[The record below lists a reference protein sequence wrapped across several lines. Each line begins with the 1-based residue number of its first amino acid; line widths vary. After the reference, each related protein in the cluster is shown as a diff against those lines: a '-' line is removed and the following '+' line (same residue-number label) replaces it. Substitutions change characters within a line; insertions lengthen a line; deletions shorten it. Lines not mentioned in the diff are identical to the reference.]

1 MIVGLT
7 GGIGSGKTTIAKMF
21 HELGV
26 SIYIA
31 DIEAK
36 KLMHTSQEIKE
47 ELIAAFGE
55 ETYIDGELN
64 RSYLSNIVFNQPEEL
79 KNINEIVH
87 PRVGQHFKDWYAA
100 RSEEKYII
108 KEVAILFEN
117 DSYKHCDKIITVVAP
132 LETRFERL
140 LQRDQTT
147 REAIQSR
154 MNNQWS
160 DAKKIALSDY
170 VIHNED
176 LEKAKNQVAKIHQ
189 EISLMS
195 QEI

>member
-176 LEKAKNQVAKIHQ
+176 VEKAKNQVAKIHQ

>member
-7 GGIGSGKTTIAKMF
+7 GGIGSGKTTVAKMF

-31 DIEAK
+31 DVEAK
-36 KLMHTSQEIKE
+36 KLMHTSKEIKE

-55 ETYIDGELN
+55 ETYINGELN
-64 RSYLSNIVFNQPEEL
+64 RSYLSNIVFNQSEEL
-79 KNINEIVH
+79 KKINAIVH
-87 PRVGQHFKDWYAA
+87 PRVGQHFKDWCAE
-100 RSEEKYII
+100 RSQEAYVI

-132 LETRFERL
+132 LEARFKRL
-140 LQRDQTT
+140 LLRDQTS
-147 REAIQSR
+147 REALQSR
-154 MNNQWS
+154 MNNQWN

-176 LEKAKNQVAKIHQ
+176 LEKAKSQVAKIHQ
-189 EISLMS
+189 EISLLS
-195 QEI
+195 

>member
-21 HELGV
+21 NELGV

>member
-21 HELGV
+21 NELGV

-170 VIHNED
+170 IIHNED

>member
-36 KLMHTSQEIKE
+36 KLMHSSSEIKE
-47 ELIAAFGE
+47 ELIATFGKK
-55 ETYIDGELN
+55 TYIKGKLN

-79 KNINEIVH
+79 KKINAIVH
-87 PRVGQHFKDWYAA
+87 PRVGQHFKDWYAE
-100 RSEEKYII
+100 RSSEKYII

-117 DSYKHCDKIITVVAP
+117 GSYKQCDKIITVVAP

-140 LQRDQTT
+140 LQRDETT
-147 REAIQSR
+147 RAAIQSR
-154 MNNQWS
+154 MNTQWS
-160 DAKKIALSDY
+160 DADKIALSDY

-176 LEKAKNQVAKIHQ
+176 LENARAQVAKIHD
-189 EISLMS
+189 EIMHST
-195 QEI
+195 

>member
-7 GGIGSGKTTIAKMF
+7 GGIGSGKTTVAKMF

-36 KLMHTSQEIKE
+36 KLMHSSEALKS
-47 ELIAAFGE
+47 ELITAFGK
-55 ETYIDGELN
+55 ETYIDGALN
-64 RSYLSNIVFNQPEEL
+64 RSYLSNIVFNKPEAL
-79 KNINEIVH
+79 QKINAIVH
-87 PRVGQHFKDWYAA
+87 PKVGQHFKDWYAE
-100 RSEEKYII
+100 RSEEAYVI

-117 DSYKHCDKIITVVAP
+117 DSYKQCDKIITVVAP
-132 LETRFERL
+132 IEERFRRIL
-140 LQRDQTT
+140 LRDQTS
-147 REAIQSR
+147 REAIQER

-160 DAKKIALSDY
+160 DERKMALSDY

-176 LEKAKNQVAKIHQ
+176 LEKAKAQVAKIHQ
-189 EISLMS
+189 EISL
-195 QEI
+195 IR

>member
-36 KLMHTSQEIKE
+36 KLMNTSEVIKK
-47 ELIAAFGE
+47 ELIETFGK

-64 RSYLSNIVFNQPEEL
+64 RSYLSNIVFNNPEEL
-79 KNINEIVH
+79 KKINTIVH
-87 PRVGQHFKDWYAA
+87 PRVGQHFEDWYDE
-100 RSEEKYII
+100 RRNEKYVI

-117 DSYKHCDKIITVVAP
+117 DSYKQCDKIITVVAP
-132 LETRFERL
+132 IEERFRRIL
-140 LQRDQTT
+140 KRDHTT
-147 REAIQSR
+147 REAVQNR

-160 DAKKIALSDY
+160 DDKKIALSDY
-170 VIHNED
+170 IIFNED
-176 LEKAKNQVAKIHQ
+176 LAKARLQVEKIHQ
-189 EISLMS
+189 EISL
-195 QEI
+195 IR

>member
-21 HELGV
+21 HDLGV

-36 KLMHTSQEIKE
+36 KIMHTSKEIRE

-55 ETYIDGELN
+55 EAYIDGELN
-64 RSYLSNIVFNQPEEL
+64 RSYLSKIVFNQPEEL
-79 KNINEIVH
+79 KKINAIVH
-87 PRVGQHFKDWYAA
+87 PRVGQHFKDWHEA
-100 RSEEKYII
+100 RSKEPYII

-117 DSYKHCDKIITVVAP
+117 DSYKYCDEIITVVAP
-132 LETRFERL
+132 LEMRFERL

-160 DAKKIALSDY
+160 DAQKIALSDY

-176 LEKAKNQVAKIHQ
+176 LEAAKAQVAKIHQ
-189 EISLMS
+189 EISTLGKK
-195 QEI
+195 I

>member
-21 HELGV
+21 HKLGV

-36 KLMHTSQEIKE
+36 KLMHTSVEIKE

-64 RSYLSNIVFNQPEEL
+64 RSYLSNIVFNKPEEL
-79 KNINEIVH
+79 KKINAIVH
-87 PRVGQHFKDWYAA
+87 PRVGRHFKDWYAE
-100 RSEEKYII
+100 RSEEKYVI

-117 DSYKHCDKIITVVAP
+117 DSYKQCDKIITVVAP
-132 LETRFERL
+132 IEERFRRL
-140 LQRDQTT
+140 LLRDKTT
-147 REAIQSR
+147 KQAIQNR

-160 DAKKIALSDY
+160 DERKTELSDY
-170 VIHNED
+170 VIQNVD
-176 LEKAKNQVAKIHQ
+176 LTKAQEQVARIHQ
-189 EISLMS
+189 ELIDLCDK
-195 QEI
+195 I

>member
-36 KLMHTSQEIKE
+36 KLMNTSEVIQK
-47 ELIAAFGE
+47 ELIEAFGK
-55 ETYIDGELN
+55 ETYKNGKLN

-79 KNINEIVH
+79 KKINSIVH

-100 RSEEKYII
+100 RSNEKYII

-117 DSYKHCDKIITVVAP
+117 DSYKQCDKIITVVAP
-132 LETRFERL
+132 IEERFRRII
-140 LQRDQTT
+140 QRDNTT
-147 REAIQSR
+147 REAIQGR

-160 DAKKIALSDY
+160 DEKKITLSDY
-170 VIHNED
+170 IIHNED
-176 LEKAKNQVAKIHQ
+176 LEKAKEQVAKIHQ
-189 EISLMS
+189 EISVFR
-195 QEI
+195 

>member
-7 GGIGSGKTTIAKMF
+7 GGIGSGKTTVAKMF
-21 HELGV
+21 QELGV

-36 KLMHTSQEIKE
+36 KLMHSSKEIKE

-55 ETYIDGELN
+55 QTYTNGELN
-64 RSYLSNIVFNQPEEL
+64 RSYLSNIVFNQPEQL
-79 KNINEIVH
+79 QKINAIVH

-100 RSEEKYII
+100 RHGETYVI

-117 DSYKHCDKIITVVAP
+117 DSYKHCDKVITVVAP
-132 LETRFERL
+132 LEERFRRL

-147 REAIQSR
+147 REDIQNR
-154 MNNQWS
+154 MDNQWN
-160 DAKKIALSDY
+160 DAQKIALSDY
-170 VIHNED
+170 VIHNEN
-176 LEKAKNQVAKIHQ
+176 LEDVKKQVAQIHQ
-189 EISLMS
+189 EISTLR
-195 QEI
+195 

>member
-140 LQRDQTT
+140 LQRDQAT

>member
-31 DIEAK
+31 DVEAK
-36 KLMHTSQEIKE
+36 KLMNTSKIIQK
-47 ELIAAFGE
+47 ELIETFGD
-55 ETYIDGELN
+55 ETYVDGELN
-64 RSYLSNIVFNQPEEL
+64 RSYLSNIVFNNPEEL
-79 KNINEIVH
+79 QKINAIVH
-87 PRVGQHFKDWYAA
+87 PRVGEHFKSWYHERRNEA
-100 RSEEKYII
+100 YII

-117 DSYKHCDKIITVVAP
+117 GSYTQCDKIITVVAP
-132 LETRFERL
+132 IEARFRRL
-140 LQRDQTT
+140 IQRDQTT

-160 DAKKIALSDY
+160 DAKKTALSDY
-170 VIHNED
+170 IIHND
-176 LEKAKNQVAKIHQ
+176 NLAKAKEQVKKIHQ
-189 EISLMS
+189 EILLNS
-195 QEI
+195 EKI

>member
-36 KLMHTSQEIKE
+36 KLMHTSDTIKK

-55 ETYIDGELN
+55 KSYVNGELN
-64 RSYLSNIVFNQPEEL
+64 RSYISNIVFNQPEKL
-79 KNINEIVH
+79 QKINAIVH
-87 PRVGQHFKDWYAA
+87 PRVGQHFKEWYKAH
-100 RSEEKYII
+100 RNENYII

-117 DSYKHCDKIITVVAP
+117 DSYKQCDKIITVVAP
-132 LETRFERL
+132 IEERFRRIL
-140 LQRDQTT
+140 LRDATT
-147 REAIQSR
+147 RDAIQER

-160 DAKKIALSDY
+160 DEKKIALSDY
-170 VIHNED
+170 VIYNDD
-176 LEKAKNQVAKIHQ
+176 LLKAREQVIKIHQ
-189 EISLMS
+189 EISLLS
-195 QEI
+195 KKI

>member
-36 KLMHTSQEIKE
+36 KLMHTSEIIKK
-47 ELIAAFGE
+47 ELIEAFGE
-55 ETYIDGELN
+55 ETYINGELN

-79 KNINEIVH
+79 QKINNIIH
-87 PRVGQHFKDWYAA
+87 PRVGHHFKDWYKA
-100 RSEEKYII
+100 RRDEKYII

-117 DSYKHCDKIITVVAP
+117 DSYKQCDKVITVVAP
-132 LETRFERL
+132 LEERFRRL
-140 LQRDQTT
+140 LLRDHTT
-147 REAIQSR
+147 QEAIQSR
-154 MNNQWS
+154 MDNQWN
-160 DAKKIALSDY
+160 DAKKIKLSDY

-176 LEKAKNQVAKIHQ
+176 LAKAKEQVARIHH
-189 EISLMS
+189 EISLLR
-195 QEI
+195 

>member
-36 KLMHTSQEIKE
+36 KLMHSSKEIKE
-47 ELIAAFGE
+47 ELMDTFGKK
-55 ETYIDGELN
+55 TYINGKLN

-79 KNINEIVH
+79 KKINAIVH

-100 RSEEKYII
+100 RSSEKYII

-117 DSYKHCDKIITVVAP
+117 GSYKQCDKIITVVAP

-140 LQRDQTT
+140 LQRDKTT
-147 REAIQSR
+147 RAAIQSR
-154 MNNQWS
+154 MDNQWS
-160 DAKKIALSDY
+160 DADKIALSDY

-176 LEKAKNQVAKIHQ
+176 LEDAKAQVAKIHE
-189 EISLMS
+189 EIMLSS
-195 QEI
+195 

>member
-36 KLMHTSQEIKE
+36 KLMHTSEIIKK
-47 ELIAAFGE
+47 ELIETFGE

-64 RSYLSNIVFNQPEEL
+64 RSYLSNIVFKNPEEL
-79 KNINEIVH
+79 QKINAIVH
-87 PRVGQHFKDWYAA
+87 PRVGEHFENWYAE
-100 RSEEKYII
+100 RRDENYVI

-117 DSYKHCDKIITVVAP
+117 GSYKFCDKIITVVAP
-132 LETRFERL
+132 IEERFRRL
-140 LQRDQTT
+140 LNRDHTT
-147 REAIQSR
+147 REAIQNR

-160 DAKKIALSDY
+160 DEKKIALSDY
-170 VIHNED
+170 IIHNEN
-176 LEKAKNQVAKIHQ
+176 LAEAKKQVAQIHQ
-189 EISLMS
+189 EISLIS
-195 QEI
+195 SKI

>member
-36 KLMHTSQEIKE
+36 KLMHSSKEIKE
-47 ELIAAFGE
+47 ELMDTFGKK
-55 ETYIDGELN
+55 TYINGKLN

-79 KNINEIVH
+79 KKINAIVH

-100 RSEEKYII
+100 RSSEKYII

-117 DSYKHCDKIITVVAP
+117 GSYKQCDKIITVVAP

-140 LQRDQTT
+140 LQRDKTT
-147 REAIQSR
+147 RAAIQSR
-154 MNNQWS
+154 MDNQWS
-160 DAKKIALSDY
+160 DTDKIALSDY
-170 VIHNED
+170 IIHNED
-176 LEKAKNQVAKIHQ
+176 LEDAKAQVAKIHE
-189 EISLMS
+189 EIMHSS
-195 QEI
+195 

>member
-36 KLMHTSQEIKE
+36 KLMNTSEIIKK
-47 ELIAAFGE
+47 ELIEAFGE
-55 ETYIDGELN
+55 KTYIDGELN
-64 RSYLSNIVFNQPEEL
+64 RSYLSSIVFNNSKEL
-79 KNINEIVH
+79 QKINKIVH
-87 PRVGQHFKDWYAA
+87 PRVGQHFIDW
-100 RSEEKYII
+100 RNERRNEKYII

-117 DSYKHCDKIITVVAP
+117 DSYKQCDKIITVVAP
-132 LETRFERL
+132 IEERFRRII
-140 LQRDQTT
+140 QRDKTT
-147 REAIQSR
+147 REAVQSR

-160 DAKKIALSDY
+160 DEKKIALSDY
-170 VIHNED
+170 VIFNED
-176 LEKAKNQVAKIHQ
+176 LAKAKLQVEKIHQ
-189 EISLMS
+189 EILL
-195 QEI
+195 IC

>member
-21 HELGV
+21 QELGV

-36 KLMHTSQEIKE
+36 KLMHTSNEIRE
-47 ELIAAFGE
+47 ELVAAFGE
-55 ETYIDGELN
+55 ETYVDGALN
-64 RSYLSNIVFNQPEEL
+64 RAYLSNIVFNQPEEL
-79 KNINEIVH
+79 QKINAIVH
-87 PRVGQHFKDWYAA
+87 PRVGQHFIDWHAA

-117 DSYKHCDKIITVVAP
+117 GSYKHCDKVITVVAP

-140 LQRDQTT
+140 LKRDQTT
-147 REAIQSR
+147 REDIQSR
-154 MNNQWS
+154 MNNQWN
-160 DAKKIALSDY
+160 DADRIALSDY

-176 LEKAKNQVAKIHQ
+176 LEKAKAQVMEIHQ
-189 EISLMS
+189 EISTFR
-195 QEI
+195 

>member
-7 GGIGSGKTTIAKMF
+7 GGIGSGKTTIANMF
-21 HELGV
+21 QELGV

-36 KLMHTSQEIKE
+36 KLMHTSKEIQHD
-47 ELIAAFGE
+47 LIAAFGE
-55 ETYIDGELN
+55 ETYINGELN

-79 KNINEIVH
+79 QKINSIVH
-87 PRVGQHFKDWYAA
+87 PRVGQHFKDWYKA
-100 RSEEKYII
+100 RITEKYVI

-132 LETRFERL
+132 IEERFRRIL
-140 LQRDQTT
+140 VRDETT
-147 REAIQSR
+147 REAIQNR

-160 DAKKIALSDY
+160 DEKKIVRSDY

-176 LEKAKNQVAKIHQ
+176 LAKAKAEVLKIHQ
-189 EISLMS
+189 EISLLCS
-195 QEI
+195 KI

>member
-36 KLMHTSQEIKE
+36 KLMHTSEIIKKE
-47 ELIAAFGE
+47 LTATFGE
-55 ETYIDGELN
+55 ETYTKGKLN
-64 RSYLSNIVFNQPEEL
+64 RSYLSNIVFNNPEEL
-79 KNINEIVH
+79 QKINAIVH
-87 PRVGQHFKDWYAA
+87 PRVGEHFKNWYEE
-100 RSEEKYII
+100 RSHEKYII

-117 DSYKHCDKIITVVAP
+117 DSYKQCDKIITVVAP
-132 LETRFERL
+132 IEERFRRL
-140 LQRDQTT
+140 IQRDDTT

-160 DAKKIALSDY
+160 DDKKMALSDY
-170 VIHNED
+170 IIHNED
-176 LEKAKNQVAKIHQ
+176 LEKAKAQVLKIHQ
-189 EISLMS
+189 EISLNS
-195 QEI
+195 

>member
-7 GGIGSGKTTIAKMF
+7 GGIGSGKTTVAKMF

-36 KLMHTSQEIKE
+36 KLMHTFEIIKK
-47 ELIAAFGE
+47 ELIETFGE
-55 ETYIDGELN
+55 ETYINGELN
-64 RSYLSNIVFNQPEEL
+64 RSYLSNIVFNNPEEL
-79 KNINEIVH
+79 QKINAIIH
-87 PRVGQHFKDWYAA
+87 PRVSEHFKNWYHE
-100 RSEEKYII
+100 RSEEKYVI

-117 DSYKHCDKIITVVAP
+117 GSYRKCDKIITVVAP
-132 LETRFERL
+132 IEERFRRIMH
-140 LQRDQTT
+140 RDNTT

-160 DAKKIALSDY
+160 DEKKIPLSDY
-170 VIHNED
+170 VIHNTTLTEAR
-176 LEKAKNQVAKIHQ
+176 EQVVKIHQ
-189 EISLMS
+189 EISL
-195 QEI
+195 IC